1 MLRRRDVLIGGGAGL
16 VAATAAPTMGLAQA
30 ATKWDL
36 PAGYAASNFHSE
48 NLVAFANA
56 VRQAT
61 NGRLDITV
69 HANAS
74 LFRVPEIKRAVQTG
88 QAQIGELLMVILENE
103 DAVFGV
109 DNVPFLATS
118 FPEAQKLA
126 DVSKPFI
133 ERRLEAQGMRLLYWV
148 PWPPQ
153 GFYSPK
159 PLQTG
164 EDLRGLRFRSYGAS
178 AGRLAELAGMQ
189 VTTVQ
194 AAELSQAFATGRV
207 NSMISSGATGFD
219 AKLWE
224 HVKFFYDV
232 QAWLPKN
239 MVMVNAR
246 AWAALDAAT
255 QRAVTEAAET
265 AQANGWRRSQE
276 LANFFLDEF
285 RKNGM
290 TVEAPSAALKQ
301 AFQRIGEDLTRGWL
315 QRAGAEGEAIV
326 AAYRRA

>member
-1 MLRRRDVLIGGGAGL
+1 MKLLRTALFGAGIAL
-16 VAATAAPTMGLAQA
+16 SLAAAPASAQV
-30 ATKWDL
+30 KWDL

-48 NLVAFANA
+48 TLVAFADD

-61 NGRLDITV
+61 NGQLQITV

-74 LFRVPEIKRAVQTG
+74 LFKVPEIKRAVQTG

-118 FPEAQKLA
+118 FADAKKLA
-126 DVSKPFI
+126 DISKPQI
-133 ERRLEAQGMRLLYWV
+133 EKRLQAQGMRLLYWV

-159 PLQTG
+159 PLASG
-164 EDLRGLRFRSYGAS
+164 EDLRGLKFRSYGAS
-178 AGRLAELAGMQ
+178 AARLGELAGMQ

-194 AAELSQAFATGRV
+194 AAELAQAFSTGRV

-219 AKLWE
+219 TKLWE
-224 HVKFFYDV
+224 HVKHFYDV

-239 MVMVNAR
+239 MVFVNERAWQSLTPQVRDAVTAAAAR
-246 AWAALDAAT
+246 AEAKGWA
-255 QRAVTEAAET
+255 
-265 AQANGWRRSQE
+265 RSQE
-276 LANFFLDEF
+276 LTNFYLDEF
-285 RKNGM
+285 KKNGM
-290 TVEAPSAALKQ
+290 TVEAPSPALKA
-301 AFQRIGEDLTRGWL
+301 AFAKFGEALAADWL
-315 QRAGAEGEAIV
+315 QRAGADGKAIV
-326 AAYRRA
+326 DAFRK